1 MRFSPPCDLPIWCF
15 YTKPG
20 QSSAD
25 RHTVEDLQSFTAMH
39 VPSPN
44 WIHIT
49 RAAIPPSNVTLAGQL
64 LSKHFHDV
72 YSGVSD
78 LGGENWWTLRG
89 KDLEGEWIEMRKD
102 YLKRTVSKAEVAVGE
117 KEEPYRQDE
126 KVILYIHGG
135 AFFFSSL
142 DTHRYQIQRHARK
155 LGGRAFS
162 PSYRL
167 APQYPF
173 VRLSLSCSKLSLL
186 ITRQRLIDLESSFF
200 LFA

>member
-1 MRFSPPCDLPIWCF
+1 
-15 YTKPG
+15 
-20 QSSAD
+20 
-25 RHTVEDLQSFTAMH
+25 MH

-49 RAAIPPSNVTLAGQL
+49 HATVPPSNIALAGQL

-173 VRLSLSCSKLSLL
+173 VRLSLPCIKLSLL
-186 ITRQRLIDLESSFF
+186 NTRQRLIDLDSSFL